1 MERYKSLLLLERLF
15 ELDRDVDLIYNLA
28 FKQFIDK
35 IQSKKMSLLAY
46 DNFSKFPIQKI
57 IRSDKFI
64 SKDSRLA
71 HKINPIE
78 VICGFIFGNQGGSVY
93 KPLKTLSK
101 NYEDFNSYPLYV
113 LLDREILRDFIS
125 NNYSWDNLFDKNIS
139 LFKVQEY
146 KASIS
151 EDNVKERIAHEL
163 SHWIDDTKH
172 GRFLL
177 KRAIDIEE
185 IKNNELLLDKEKNLL
200 ITKIKK
206 QGEQHPYM
214 IDTEINAII
223 HSVKILKNKKKNE
236 YDSMTLSDLFA
247 NTAIYSLAQDVHNKA
262 GREGYYK
269 WQKQIITRLSREGL
283 LGKNMKNFVVFE
295 SVQEYKLNL
304 ERLSEY

>member
-1 MERYKSLLLLERLF
+1 MKRYKSLLLLERLF
-15 ELDRDVDLIYNLA
+15 KLDKDVDLIYNLA

-113 LLDREILRDFIS
+113 LLNREVLRDYIE
-125 NNYSWDNLFDKNIS
+125 NGYSWENYFDKGINLFKI
-139 LFKVQEY
+139 QEY
-146 KASIS
+146 KFNIS
-151 EDNVKERIAHEL
+151 EVGIKETIAHEL

-206 QGEQHPYM
+206 QGKQHPYM

-236 YDSMTLSDLFA
+236 YDSMALSDLFA